1 MATQQPSQSYRV
13 TCVTHDEA
21 VLHCLNA
28 LAYFAERVG
37 SEPEQGAS
45 VDLAGLTWPERWTA
59 VDGRVQFQ
67 FSDPR
72 RRSMFLGE
80 ATRLLSGKWT
90 RIAVEDEVVN
100 A

>member
-1 MATQQPSQSYRV
+1 MQRASQPYSV

-28 LAYFAERVG
+28 LAYFAEQVG
-37 SEPEQGAS
+37 SNRDGGSTIALSE
-45 VDLAGLTWPERWTA
+45 LAWPDEWARE
-59 VDGRVQFQ
+59 DGRVTFH

-72 RRSMFLGE
+72 RRNLFLGE

-90 RIAVEDEVVN
+90 RMPIEDE
-100 A
+100 AGRA